1 MWHVSSRSGVATSV
15 NCYTLVTYLLVCDA
29 VWLLYVTAVVSGLEA
44 WRRRRVLRVVCGC
57 CLSLWLQLSGLN
69 SGSAHATLV
78 DFGSTVDCSF
88 ATDIFTAVHV
98 DVPSFAYR
106 CTLAGADERP
116 AAAVVRL
123 LRQYDSN
130 VALSARCVSRR
141 RTTGSSQSVEL
152 VDTRDGRDVCLVDL
166 LLLATA
172 AAVPPPAEMGGA
184 GSVEYVYVTSVT
196 ADATF
201 FGQLAKY
208 DTNALEQFRTRL
220 NDYYRVNAAPNI
232 TGPNFI
238 ISIRDVK
245 FVFIS

>member
-1 MWHVSSRSGVATSV
+1 
-15 NCYTLVTYLLVCDA
+15 

-98 DVPSFAYR
+98 DVPSFAHR

-116 AAAVVRL
+116 AAVVVRL

-172 AAVPPPAEMGGA
+172 AAVPPPAEVGGA